1 MPFTSKRQQRAAFG
15 GHIPGFS
22 KEKAKEWAKET
33 PDMKGLPERAPA
45 EKGKH
50 TLRAKKAELAHAHD
64 SGKGLSEAA
73 IARGVKVEL
82 EHTKDPGVARQIAI
96 DHLRERPD
104 YYARLADAEKSTM
117 RKKSSLQNQSQAH
130 TNYFVEMN
138 LAKLASG
145 APVAPVL
152 GERRRSAGVGDNIPP
167 QTDFAQA
174 VEGDPVKAAADD
186 RAGRISDRIDDVG
199 IGLLAAPYAASLA
212 GHGLAKSKNP
222 KLRAAGAA
230 LERGLGTESRFG
242 KSHGRELAGLAM
254 VAPGVTHTM
263 AKGINKVLPK
273 EKGAAD
279 DSKRH
284 PHQMAIGGAIGGG
297 IGGALG
303 GHKFQGPRGGVV
315 GAGLGVLGGGL
326 LGHALDRAEHA
337 PRRKQKRKHAAD
349 QTVLSDHSDPPGY
362 MMVQNLNRLTDQS
375 KQLAKAVSVKDNA
388 EPWVESKI
396 DRASEALDAVHDYM
410 KYKTKH
416 HEPNPKHASVDF
428 FLKIAKEV
436 TTGPS
441 PASEKRASLSVNIGL
456 RAINAHVQRER
467 ERERDLIDAFYES
480 QKHAGLYKLSEL
492 ESQLGFE
499 KYASLEKFASQMYP
513 DYEYM
518 TEMEKVAVIGRIFN
532 MFGRGAGA
540 AGRGAAAAARGAG
553 AASKAV
559 STQVGHIGQGLAEGG
574 KMFAQVP
581 GEIGAGLRAGGQTFR
596 EAGRGIAQSVG
607 GAASNVAQTGR
618 GALATAGD
626 AVGRAQTGA
635 RLNFRA
641 GQRGTTI
648 SPERIDLVHNRARRL
663 ADFRAA
669 NPAMGP
675 VQPTRMQRVG
685 DQLSA
690 MRQGIGDRFSALR
703 QGASNQLG
711 AAREGIANQFGA
723 AREGIANRVSAAREG
738 IANRVGAAREG
749 ISNASQRVGDRM
761 QALREGIGQRFS
773 AAGQRIGEMGQGLRE
788 GAGNLAQA
796 VRERA
801 GGLGRI
807 TERQRAA
814 LGEQLGAFKQKTR
827 DSLAAFRERGR
838 AAQRGALPAGSATGG
853 AMRAEQ
859 ALAAE
864 GRAATATGGAA
875 APAAASPA
883 ATPATA
889 SGATPVTAAAT
900 PASAAVPV
908 AATGGATPAT
918 PAATPAPATAPAT
931 APAAAPA
938 PPVTQAA
945 APAASPAATPAA
957 AGGATPVPAAAAP
970 AAAEAAAAEGAK
982 KPGMLRRYGLPLLG
996 VGAAGLG
1003 VGGVTAAYGLKS
1015 LANAGNE
1022 DHGPLAGPAY
1032 VGPGRGF

>member
-117 RKKSSLQNQSQAH
+117 RKKSSLQNRSQAH
-130 TNYFVEMN
+130 TDYFVEMN

-145 APVAPVL
+145 EPVAPVL
-152 GERRRSAGVGDNIPP
+152 GEKRRSAGVGDNIPP

-279 DSKRH
+279 
-284 PHQMAIGGAIGGG
+284 
-297 IGGALG
+297 
-303 GHKFQGPRGGVV
+303 
-315 GAGLGVLGGGL
+315 
-326 LGHALDRAEHA
+326 
-337 PRRKQKRKHAAD
+337 

-396 DRASEALDAVHDYM
+396 DRASEAIDAVHDYM
-410 KYKTKH
+410 KYKAKH
-416 HEPNPKHASVDF
+416 HEPDPKHASVDF
-428 FLKIAKEV
+428 FLKTAKD
-436 TTGPS
+436 T
-441 PASEKRASLSVNIGL
+441 ASGTLSEADRDKIKHKNFAIPKGEKYPIHDEEHARNALARVAQFGSMKEQAQVRAAVAKKYPGIDLTEASRPEKRASLSLGL
-456 RAINAHVQRER
+456 RAINASIQRDRER
-467 ERERDLIDAFYES
+467 AREYEDYYR
-480 QKHAGLYKLSEL
+480 KHASIVKIAQQLYPEWEYLTTE
-492 ESQLGFE
+492 EQE
-499 KYASLEKFASQMYP
+499 KIAFDMAG
-513 DYEYM
+513 
-518 TEMEKVAVIGRIFN
+518 IGTGVRN
-532 MFGRGAGA
+532 L
-540 AGRGAAAAARGAG
+540 
-553 AASKAV
+553 ASKAR
-559 STQVGHIGQGLAEGG
+559 GL
-574 KMFAQVP
+574 F
-581 GEIGAGLRAGGQTFR
+581 
-596 EAGRGIAQSVG
+596 
-607 GAASNVAQTGR
+607 
-618 GALATAGD
+618 
-626 AVGRAQTGA
+626 
-635 RLNFRA
+635 NF
-641 GQRGTTI
+641 G
-648 SPERIDLVHNRARRL
+648 
-663 ADFRAA
+663 
-669 NPAMGP
+669 
-675 VQPTRMQRVG
+675 
-685 DQLSA
+685 
-690 MRQGIGDRFSALR
+690 
-703 QGASNQLG
+703 
-711 AAREGIANQFGA
+711 
-723 AREGIANRVSAAREG
+723 
-738 IANRVGAAREG
+738 
-749 ISNASQRVGDRM
+749 
-761 QALREGIGQRFS
+761 
-773 AAGQRIGEMGQGLRE
+773 
-788 GAGNLAQA
+788 
-796 VRERA
+796 
-801 GGLGRI
+801 
-807 TERQRAA
+807 
-814 LGEQLGAFKQKTR
+814 
-827 DSLAAFRERGR
+827 GR
-838 AAQRGALPAGSATGG
+838 AAKAEAGALRSATTLPRQVVSPSGARFAAPPPLPAASIPKGG
-853 AMRAEQ
+853 TRMMAPAD
-859 ALAAE
+859 L
-864 GRAATATGGAA
+864 RAAVPAAPRTPIVPTTRMSPAA
-875 APAAASPA
+875 APAPAPAAATVPSAAAQPPRSVIRVESAEQLKALEAKGMNTEGGWMLDPRDQMLYPPEARPQFAKVMSERVRGQAARSAENAKTFVTPQEVRVTQNIRPPASRTIEVTNDMITSSTPRVTAKSLEAGAGRPRLGSAASPPAVVNANQARPTVPGRAQPKAGPTTTPTSVDIDVSQLGPSPAATPAGPAATPVAPRQATSGRPTVVDPQAATRAQVTGQPTSVDIDVSQLGGASQPAARATQSVTAPQAAATISPA
-883 ATPATA
+883 ATPATT
-889 SGATPVTAAAT
+889 SGATPVT
-900 PASAAVPV
+900 SAAP
-908 AATGGATPAT
+908 
-918 PAATPAPATAPAT
+918 
-931 APAAAPA
+931 
-938 PPVTQAA
+938 
-945 APAASPAATPAA
+945 
-957 AGGATPVPAAAAP
+957 
-970 AAAEAAAAEGAK
+970 EAAAANVPQGRGPGYRYTPGDAPLPAGPPINSFGGGDFTPLPPTVGERVAKGARTVAK
-982 KPGMLRRYGLPLLG
+982 GTGKVLLPALG
-996 VGAAGLG
+996 VAGAGLG